1 MDGSYSSS
9 FESDDD
15 NEATQNQGKGKP
27 KFSTGE
33 SRNKPIT
40 SRGLDLGLLDQT
52 VRNLQDTSLDSA
64 IDPTQIDGAISDMTR
79 TNGKRATASNHK
91 EIKTFDADSKEI
103 SAEKTEKQKS
113 VMQPVLYFKKQS
125 PCFKGSS
132 TINRRK
138 KLKQIEHDN
147 LVCMNIEVKFSL
159 ILNFKS
165 RQSKFSIDTT
175 EKAPGC

>member
-52 VRNLQDTSLDSA
+52 VRNLQDTSLDSP

-147 LVCMNIEVKFSL
+147 LVCMNIEVKFS
-159 ILNFKS
+159 
-165 RQSKFSIDTT
+165 
-175 EKAPGC
+175 